1 MNEIVFGVGC
11 FLLLQLILVTLIT
24 VAKKTLLPEG
34 EIKIAINGEKEIIA
48 SPGGKL
54 LTTLAEQEIYLPSA
68 CGGGGSCAQCLVKVE
83 SGGGSILPTEKSKIN
98 NRDARNGIRL
108 ACQVP
113 VKRDLTIKVD
123 PEVMETRK
131 WLCKVKSNKNVSTFI
146 KELVL
151 EVPEGESVDFKSGGY
166 IQIEVPPHTIS
177 YANFEID
184 DRFLSDWTKF
194 KMFQYKSHV
203 HTPVT
208 RAYSMANYP
217 GEKGII
223 MLNVRIA
230 SPPPNSPAGEIPPG
244 QVSSYIFDLKEGDE
258 VTISGPY
265 GEFYLEHSDAEIVFI
280 GGGAGMAPLRSHI
293 FQLFKAEKTER
304 KVSFWYG
311 GRSKKELFYMDEFE
325 ELEKEHENFTM
336 HVALSD
342 PQPED
347 NWEGDTG
354 FIHLVLHDNYLKDH
368 PAPEDIMYYMCGPPM
383 MTASV
388 IEMLDNLGVEK
399 ENIRFDDFGG

>member
-1 MNEIVFGVGC
+1 MNEILIGVGC
-11 FLLLQLILVTLIT
+11 FLVIQFILVTLIT
-24 VAKKTLLPEG
+24 VAKKTMLPGG
-34 EIKIAINGEKEIIA
+34 EIKIDINEEKEVVT

-54 LTTLAEQEIYLPSA
+54 LTALADKEIYLPSA
-68 CGGGGSCAQCLVKVE
+68 CGGGGSCAQCLVKIE
-83 SGGGSILPTEKSKIN
+83 SGGGAILPTERSKIN

-113 VKRDLTIKVD
+113 VKRDMIIQVD

-131 WLCKVKSNKNVSTFI
+131 WVCRVKSNKSVSTFI
-146 KELVL
+146 KELIL

-184 DRFLSDWTKF
+184 KRFLNDWTKF

-230 SPPPNSPAGEIPPG
+230 SPPPNTPEGEIPPG
-244 QVSSYIFDLKEGDE
+244 QVSSYIFNLKEGDE

-265 GEFYLEHSDAEIVFI
+265 GEFYLEHSEAEMVFV
-280 GGGAGMAPLRSHI
+280 GGGAGMAPLRSHLME
-293 FQLFKAEKTER
+293 LFKNLKTKR

-311 GRSKKELFYMDEFE
+311 GRSKKELFYMEDFKKLE
-325 ELEKEHENFTM
+325 EEYDNFSL
-336 HVALSD
+336 HIALSE

-354 FIHLVLHDNYLKDH
+354 FIHQVLYDKFLKDH
-368 PAPEDIMYYMCGPPM
+368 PAPEDIKYYMCGPPM
-383 MTASV
+383 MTV
-388 IEMLDNLGVEK
+388 CMLELLDNLGVEK